1 MQSPLTPQRG
11 RIESNPREYT
21 HMECPACDEL
31 EVMPLGSRCVL
42 AVRDRTSVEIRM
54 PAAREWIIGPS
65 KNPRSRG
72 GNQGKAAN
80 VGLVNGTERRP
91 IPAQPRARPSRTA

>member
-31 EVMPLGSRCVL
+31 EVMPLGSRCV
-42 AVRDRTSVEIRM
+42 AGRPPGSHERGNPDARRTRVENRTH
-54 PAAREWIIGPS
+54 E
-65 KNPRSRG
+65 RG
-72 GNQGKAAN
+72 FSDAYSMR
-80 VGLVNGTERRP
+80 VDFRTESALKRP
-91 IPAQPRARPSRTA
+91 KTVQ